1 MMIRTKCRKRY
12 VEVVARYSPDGNIV
26 PLAVYWPN
34 NGELYE
40 IDKVLDVRPAASL
53 KAGGAGIRYTCRI
66 KGTVTYIWLEENKW
80 FVEEK
85 IREAV

>member
-1 MMIRTKCRKRY
+1 M
-12 VEVVARYSPDGNIV
+12 EVIAHYDPDGQIK
-26 PLAVYWPN
+26 PLAIYWPE

-53 KAGGAGIRYTCRI
+53 KAGGAGIRYQCRI
-66 KGTVTYIWLEENKW
+66 KGRETYIWLEETKW

-85 IREAV
+85 VAG